1 MITSKLEN
9 QISKDKNI
17 LIILNKDVERHTELQ
32 YLMDHFCGSVT
43 NHLSEIKNIQ
53 SDIKIYACGDFSNI
67 EISDVEFNIIKDLSL
82 NYENYLSQKTQL
94 ISLGEVP
101 IIISN
106 AGVYFRNLF
115 PENDYFNKIKSEHEF
130 QYLTEST
137 KDSKAFRTGIY
148 LTEILKETENNT
160 EVFNFH
166 LLRCS
171 SNFTGPT
178 DNFRETD
185 HFIIHKLNEC
195 VKYVFEKDIKLN
207 HVLAQIYENTQKTEH
222 SQKEIKAKIKAHSDK
237 TKDMPKEGLIAFCT
251 FYDRRDFTELNPS
264 ETDPFDWC
272 YKQITGLTKLHFKLK
287 STVMDESLEKEFSII
302 LYPNSVFLI
311 PLSTNRLYTHEIKPS
326 MLNVEKIPVR
336 MGYVVRCSNV
346 EAKFMNNETFINENG
361 NLIKLEPMTSE
372 SIQNLRNSYIEENK
386 TENLVEYGEV
396 HFSMNLGDYEKPI
409 F

>member
-1 MITSKLEN
+1 MITSQFEN
-9 QISKDKNI
+9 QISKDKNV
-17 LIILNKDVERHTELQ
+17 LIIFNRHKKNNTELQ
-32 YLMDHFCGSVT
+32 YLIDNFCGKVI
-43 NHLSEIKNIQ
+43 NNLSEIKDIQ
-53 SDIKIYACGDFSNI
+53 NDIKIYGCGDFLNI
-67 EISDVEFNIIKDLSL
+67 EILDIEFNIIEDFSL
-82 NYENYLSQKTQL
+82 NYENWLNKKIQL

-148 LTEILKETENNT
+148 LTEIVKEIHNNT
-160 EVFNFH
+160 EILNFR

-178 DNFRETD
+178 DNLRVTD
-185 HFIIHKLNEC
+185 HLIINKLNEC
-195 VKYVFEKDIKLN
+195 IKYVFEKETKLN
-207 HVLAQIYENTQKTEH
+207 HVLAQIYENTKKSEQ
-222 SQKEIKAKIKAHSDK
+222 SQREIKAKIKAHSDK

-251 FYDRRDFTELNPS
+251 FYDRTDFAELSPS
-264 ETDPFDWC
+264 TIDPFDLC
-272 YKQITGLTKLHFKLK
+272 YKQITVFTKLHFKLK
-287 STVMDESLEKEFSII
+287 STVMNESLKREFSVT
-302 LYPNSVFLI
+302 LYPNSAFLI

-346 EAKFMNNETFINENG
+346 EAKFINNETFIKENEK
-361 NLIKLEPMTSE
+361 LIKLEPMTSE
-372 SIQNLRNSYIEENK
+372 SIENLKNSYIEENK
-386 TENLVEYGEV
+386 TENLVEYGKV

>member
-82 NYENYLSQKTQL
+82 NYENFLSQKTQL

-195 VKYVFEKDIKLN
+195 VKYVFEKDVKLN

-222 SQKEIKAKIKAHSDK
+222 SQKEIKAKAVKVVVKEIRFGPNTDDHDYQFKLRHAEKFLEEGSKIKAYVFFKGRSILF
-237 TKDMPKEGLIAFCT
+237 KEQGEILLLRFAN
-251 FYDRRDFTELNPS
+251 D
-264 ETDPFDWC
+264 
-272 YKQITGLTKLHFKLK
+272 
-287 STVMDESLEKEFSII
+287 LEE
-302 LYPNSVFLI
+302 V
-311 PLSTNRLYTHEIKPS
+311 
-326 MLNVEKIPVR
+326 
-336 MGYVVRCSNV
+336 
-346 EAKFMNNETFINENG
+346 AKVDQ
-361 NLIKLEPMTSE
+361 LPKLEGKRMIIMLSP
-372 SIQNLRNSYIEENK
+372 
-386 TENLVEYGEV
+386 
-396 HFSMNLGDYEKPI
+396 KPKK
-409 F
+409 